1 MLFSFFDIFRNI
13 NILFVFL
20 TKFENMDLQNFIS
33 GKFVKQKEYTSFFP
47 EKINHEWIISTP
59 EVNKLLAEANRLIG
73 ELNAFSQI
81 IPDVDFFITMH
92 ILKEATTSSRIEG
105 TKTNMEEALV
115 KKEDVHPEKR
125 DDWAEV
131 QNYIKAINTSIKEL
145 EKLPISNRL
154 IKKTH
159 KTILTGVRGKHK
171 LPGEYRTS
179 QNWIGAT
186 LKDAIFI
193 PPHHSE
199 VLELMSDLEKFINEN
214 ENHVPHLIKI
224 AIVHYQFET
233 IHPFLDGNGRLG
245 RLLITLYLVSNDVLK
260 KPSLYLSDFFE
271 KNKGYYYNNLMTV
284 RLTSNLTQWIKFFLV
299 GVIETSKES
308 IQVFKDILA
317 LKTHIETKR
326 LPTLGSKIEKAQIL
340 LKQLFQ
346 TPIMDSKQV
355 SALLEISPSTA
366 NRLIN
371 DLIKLDIL
379 TELTGYKRN
388 RKFMFEEYFK
398 IFHRELEN

>member
-1 MLFSFFDIFRNI
+1 MN
-13 NILFVFL
+13 
-20 TKFENMDLQNFIS
+20 LQDFIS
-33 GKFVKQKEYTSFFP
+33 GKFIKQIEYKSFSP

-81 IPDVDFFITMH
+81 IPDVDFFITMY

-115 KKEDVHPEKR
+115 KEEDINPEKR

-145 EKLPISNRL
+145 ENLPISNRL

-159 KTILTGVRGKHK
+159 KTILAGVRGKHK
-171 LPGEYRTS
+171 IPGEFRTS
-179 QNWIGAT
+179 QNWIGVT

-199 VLELMSDLEKFINEN
+199 VLELMSDLEKFINED
-214 ENHVPHLIKI
+214 EYHVPHLIKI

-271 KNKGYYYNNLMTV
+271 KNKGYYYDNLMTV
-284 RLTSNLTQWIKFFLV
+284 RLTGNLTQWIKFFLV

-308 IQVFKDILA
+308 IQVFKDIIA
-317 LKTHIETKR
+317 LKTDIETKR
-326 LPTLGSKIEKAQIL
+326 LSTLGSKIEKAQTL

-346 TPIMDSKQV
+346 VPITDSKQV
-355 SALLEISPSTA
+355 SELLEISPSTA

-371 DLIKLDIL
+371 DLIKLKIL

-398 IFHRELEN
+398 IFH

>member
-1 MLFSFFDIFRNI
+1 
-13 NILFVFL
+13 
-20 TKFENMDLQNFIS
+20 MDLQDFVS
-33 GKFVKQKEYTSFFP
+33 GKYVKQIEYKSFFP
-47 EKINHEWIISTP
+47 EKINHKWIVSTP

-115 KKEDVHPEKR
+115 KEEDIHPKKR

-131 QNYIKAINTSIKEL
+131 QNYIKAINSSIKEL
-145 EKLPISNRL
+145 KKLPISNRL
-154 IKKTH
+154 IKNTH
-159 KTILTGVRGKHK
+159 KTLLSGVRGKYK
-171 LPGEYRTS
+171 IPSEFRTS

-199 VLELMSDLEKFINEN
+199 VIELMSDLEKFINEDKH
-214 ENHVPHLIKI
+214 HVPHLIKV
-224 AIVHYQFET
+224 AIMHYQFET

-245 RLLITLYLVSNDVLK
+245 RLLITLYLVNNGILK

-271 KNKGYYYNNLMTV
+271 KNKTYYYDNLMTV
-284 RLTSNLTQWIKFFLV
+284 RLTSNLVQWIKFFLV
-299 GVIETSKES
+299 GVIETSKAS

-317 LKTHIETKR
+317 LKTDIETNR
-326 LPTLGSKIEKAQIL
+326 LPKLGSKIEKGQTL
-340 LKQLFQ
+340 LKQLYRN
-346 TPIMDSKQV
+346 PITDSKQV
-355 SALLEISPSTA
+355 YELLQVSPSTA

-371 DLIKLDIL
+371 ELIELNIL

-388 RKFMFEEYFK
+388 RKYMFTEYFN
-398 IFHRELEN
+398 IFQNEKNQ

>member
-1 MLFSFFDIFRNI
+1 
-13 NILFVFL
+13 
-20 TKFENMDLQNFIS
+20 MDLQDFIS
-33 GKFVKQKEYTSFFP
+33 GKHIKQLEYKSFSP

-59 EVNKLLAEANRLIG
+59 EVNKLLSEANRLIG

-81 IPDVDFFITMH
+81 IPDVDFFIKMH

-105 TKTNMEEALV
+105 TKTNMEEALA
-115 KKEDVHPEKR
+115 KEEDINPEKR

-131 QNYIKAINTSIKEL
+131 QNYIKAINTSIEEL

-154 IKKTH
+154 IKNTH
-159 KTILTGVRGKHK
+159 KIILSGVRGKHK
-171 LPGEYRTS
+171 IPGEFRIS

-199 VLELMSDLEKFINEN
+199 VIELMSDLEKFINDE
-214 ENHVPHLIKI
+214 ENHIPHLIKI
-224 AIVHYQFET
+224 AIAHYQFET
-233 IHPFLDGNGRLG
+233 IHPFLDGNGRIG

-271 KNKGYYYNNLMTV
+271 KNKGYYYDNLMTV

-299 GVIETSKES
+299 GVIQTSKES
-308 IQVFKDILA
+308 IQVFKDIIA
-317 LKTHIETKR
+317 LKNNIETVR
-326 LPTLGSKIEKAQIL
+326 LPKLGSKIENGQL
-340 LKQLFQ
+340 LMKQLFQ
-346 TPIMDSKQV
+346 IPITDSKQV
-355 SALLEISPSTA
+355 SELLKISASTA
-366 NRLIN
+366 NRLIK
-371 DLIKLDIL
+371 DLIDLEIL

-388 RKFMFEEYFK
+388 RKFMFKEYFK
-398 IFHRELEN
+398 IFHTDIKN

>member
-1 MLFSFFDIFRNI
+1 
-13 NILFVFL
+13 
-20 TKFENMDLQNFIS
+20 MDLKDFNS
-33 GKFVKQKEYTSFFP
+33 GKHIKQVEYKSFSP

-81 IPDVDFFITMH
+81 VPDVDFFITMH

-115 KKEDVHPEKR
+115 KEEDINPEKR
-125 DDWAEV
+125 DDWSEV
-131 QNYIKAINTSIKEL
+131 QNYIKAINTSIDKL
-145 EKLPISNRL
+145 ETLPISNRL
-154 IKKTH
+154 IKNTH
-159 KTILTGVRGKHK
+159 KTLLSGVRGKHK
-171 LPGEYRTS
+171 IPGEFRSS

-199 VLELMSDLEKFINEN
+199 VIELMSDLEKFINDEDYF
-214 ENHVPHLIKI
+214 VPHLIKI
-224 AIVHYQFET
+224 AIAHYQFET

-245 RLLITLYLVSNDVLK
+245 RLLITLYLVSNNVLN

-271 KNKGYYYNNLMTV
+271 KNKGYYYDNLMTV
-284 RLTSNLTQWIKFFLV
+284 RLTSNITQWIKFFLV

-308 IQVFKDILA
+308 IQVFKDIIK
-317 LKTHIETKR
+317 LKDDIETIR
-326 LPTLGSKIEKAQIL
+326 LPKLGSKIENGQQLI
-340 LKQLFQ
+340 KQLFQ
-346 TPIMDSKQV
+346 IPITDSKQV
-355 SALLEISPSTA
+355 AELLEISPSTA
-366 NRLIN
+366 NRLIKALI
-371 DLIKLDIL
+371 DLEIL
-379 TELTGYKRN
+379 SELTGYKRN
-388 RKFMFEEYFK
+388 RKFIFKEYFR

>member
-1 MLFSFFDIFRNI
+1 
-13 NILFVFL
+13 
-20 TKFENMDLQNFIS
+20 MDLQDFIS
-33 GKFVKQKEYTSFFP
+33 GKFVEQIEYKSFSP
-47 EKINHEWIISTP
+47 EKINHEWVISTP

-81 IPDVDFFITMH
+81 IPDVDFFIAMH

-115 KKEDVHPEKR
+115 QEEDVNPEKR

-131 QNYIKAINTSIKEL
+131 QNYIKAINSSIKEL
-145 EKLPISNRL
+145 ETLPISNRL

-159 KTILTGVRGKHK
+159 KTILDGVRGRHK
-171 LPGEYRTS
+171 VPGEFRTS
-179 QNWIGAT
+179 QNWIGST

-199 VLELMSDLEKFINEN
+199 VLELMSDLEKFINE
-214 ENHVPHLIKI
+214 EEYHIPHLIKI
-224 AIVHYQFET
+224 AIAHYQFET

-245 RLLITLYLVSNDVLK
+245 RLLITLYLVSSDVLK

-271 KNKGYYYNNLMTV
+271 KNKGYYYDNLMTV

-308 IQVFKDILA
+308 IQVFKDIIA
-317 LKTHIETKR
+317 LKTDIETKR

-346 TPIMDSKQV
+346 NPIMDSKQV
-355 SALLEISPSTA
+355 SDLLNISPATA

-371 DLIKLDIL
+371 DLMKLNIL

-388 RKFMFEEYFK
+388 RKFMFKEYFK
-398 IFHRELEN
+398 IFHR

>member
-1 MLFSFFDIFRNI
+1 MNLEDFN
-13 NILFVFL
+13 
-20 TKFENMDLQNFIS
+20 S
-33 GKFVKQKEYTSFFP
+33 GKQIKQIEYKSFSP

-59 EVNKLLAEANRLIG
+59 EVNKLLAEANRLVG

-105 TKTNMEEALV
+105 TKTNMEEALI
-115 KKEDVHPEKR
+115 KEEDINPEKR

-154 IKKTH
+154 IKNTH
-159 KTILTGVRGKHK
+159 KTLLSGVRGKRK
-171 LPGEYRTS
+171 IPGEFRTS

-199 VLELMSDLEKFINEN
+199 LIELMSDLEKFINDEDYP
-214 ENHVPHLIKI
+214 VPHLIKI
-224 AIVHYQFET
+224 AIIHYQFET

-271 KNKGYYYNNLMTV
+271 KNKSYYYDNLMTV
-284 RLTSNLTQWIKFFLV
+284 RLTSNLILWIKFFLV

-308 IQVFKDILA
+308 IQVFKDILT
-317 LKTHIETKR
+317 LKTDIETNR
-326 LPTLGSKIEKAQIL
+326 LPKLGSKIEKAQLL

-346 TPIMDSKQV
+346 VPITDSKQV
-355 SALLEISPSTA
+355 AEFLNVSPSTA

-371 DLIKLDIL
+371 ELIELKIL

-388 RKFMFEEYFK
+388 RKYMFAEYFR
-398 IFHRELEN
+398 IFQHE

>member
-1 MLFSFFDIFRNI
+1 
-13 NILFVFL
+13 
-20 TKFENMDLQNFIS
+20 MDLKDFNS
-33 GKFVKQKEYTSFFP
+33 GKHTKQLEYKSFSP

-81 IPDVDFFITMH
+81 VPDVDFFITMH

-115 KKEDVHPEKR
+115 KEEDINPEKR

-131 QNYIKAINTSIKEL
+131 QNYIKAINTSIEQL
-145 EKLPISNRL
+145 ETLPISNRL
-154 IKKTH
+154 IKNTH
-159 KTILTGVRGKHK
+159 KTLLSGVRGKHK
-171 LPGEYRTS
+171 IPGEFRSS

-193 PPHHSE
+193 PPHHSD
-199 VLELMSDLEKFINEN
+199 VIELMSDLEKFINDEDYFI
-214 ENHVPHLIKI
+214 PHLIKI
-224 AIVHYQFET
+224 AIAHYQFET

-245 RLLITLYLVSNDVLK
+245 RLLITLYLVSNNVLS

-271 KNKGYYYNNLMTV
+271 KNKGYYYDNLMTV
-284 RLTSNLTQWIKFFLV
+284 RLTSNMTQWIKFFLV

-308 IQVFKDILA
+308 IQVFKDIIK
-317 LKTHIETKR
+317 LKDDIETIR
-326 LPTLGSKIEKAQIL
+326 LPKLGSKIENGQQL
-340 LKQLFQ
+340 MKQLFQ
-346 TPIMDSKQV
+346 VPVTDSKQV
-355 SALLEISPSTA
+355 AELLKISPSTA

-371 DLIKLDIL
+371 ALIDLEIL
-379 TELTGYKRN
+379 SELTGYKRN
-388 RKFMFEEYFK
+388 RKFIFKEYFR

>member
-1 MLFSFFDIFRNI
+1 
-13 NILFVFL
+13 
-20 TKFENMDLQNFIS
+20 MDLQSFIS
-33 GKFVKQKEYTSFFP
+33 GKHVKQIEYQSFSP
-47 EKINHEWIISTP
+47 EKINHEWIVSTP

-81 IPDVDFFITMH
+81 VPDVDFFITMH

-115 KKEDVHPEKR
+115 KEEDINPEKR
-125 DDWAEV
+125 NDWTEV
-131 QNYIKAINTSIKEL
+131 QNYIKAINTSIKDL

-159 KTILTGVRGKHK
+159 KTLLSGVRGKHK
-171 LPGEYRTS
+171 IPGDFRTS

-199 VLELMSDLEKFINEN
+199 VIELMSDLEKFINED
-214 ENHVPHLIKI
+214 EYHVPHLIKI

-245 RLLITLYLVSNDVLK
+245 RLLITLYLVSNNVLK

-271 KNKGYYYNNLMTV
+271 KNKGYYYDNLMTV
-284 RLTSNLTQWIKFFLV
+284 RLTSNLVQWVKFFLV

-308 IQVFKDILA
+308 IQVFKDIITLM
-317 LKTHIETKR
+317 KDIETKR
-326 LPTLGSKIEKAQIL
+326 LPKLGSRIENARQL

-346 TPIMDSKQV
+346 IPITDSKQV
-355 SALLEISPSTA
+355 SELLGISPSTA
-366 NRLIN
+366 NRLIKE
-371 DLIKLDIL
+371 LIELEIL
-379 TELTGYKRN
+379 SESTGYKRN
-388 RKFMFEEYFK
+388 RKYIFTEYFK
-398 IFHRELEN
+398 IFHKEKTD

>member
-1 MLFSFFDIFRNI
+1 
-13 NILFVFL
+13 
-20 TKFENMDLQNFIS
+20 MDLQDFIS
-33 GKFVKQKEYTSFFP
+33 GKHIKQIEYKSFSP
-47 EKINHEWIISTP
+47 EKINHEWIVSTP

-81 IPDVDFFITMH
+81 VPDVDFFITMH

-115 KKEDVHPEKR
+115 KEEDINPEKR

-131 QNYIKAINTSIKEL
+131 QNYIKAINTSIKDL

-159 KTILTGVRGKHK
+159 KTLLSGVRGKHK
-171 LPGEYRTS
+171 IPGDFRTS

-199 VLELMSDLEKFINEN
+199 VIELMSDLEKFINEN
-214 ENHVPHLIKI
+214 EHHVPHLIKI

-245 RLLITLYLVSNDVLK
+245 RLLITLYLVSNNVLK

-271 KNKGYYYNNLMTV
+271 KNKGYYYDNLMTV
-284 RLTSNLTQWIKFFLV
+284 RLTSNLIQWIKFFLV

-308 IQVFKDILA
+308 IQVFKDIIA
-317 LKTHIETKR
+317 LKTDIETNR
-326 LPTLGSKIEKAQIL
+326 LPKLGSRIENAQQL
-340 LKQLFQ
+340 LKQLYQ
-346 TPIMDSKQV
+346 IPITDSKQV
-355 SALLEISPSTA
+355 SDLLGISPSTA
-366 NRLIN
+366 NRLIKE
-371 DLIKLDIL
+371 LIELGIL
-379 TELTGYKRN
+379 FELTGYKRN
-388 RKFMFEEYFK
+388 RKYMFTEYFK
-398 IFHRELEN
+398 IFHKGKTD